1 MKPQFLIIPFL
12 LLAAFCAAQ
21 DKPIYKAK
29 AYTIYPDKVVQGNN
43 KAIALSATE
52 ITSNYRSPADEFQSP
67 VIDFKFSINGKDNEM
82 IPDRNHHFSCIA
94 KDGMNETPIIK
105 FGEQSMDHRPI
116 PPKTYL
122 RPGSTLKIRLDMRDV
137 FGAFKKQGY
146 YVCYNG
152 DKIYKDDFKGVFVAG
167 KPSPLI
173 WDFNNLVNHAELQMK
188 DPDGDGIYETT
199 LTFGG
204 NDKKTASSWK
214 LTKDISAF
222 PQYHS
227 DYVLSDAIYNMSLE
241 EMQKAIEPDSTFRT
255 GKEWSGVWTRD
266 ISYSIILSM
275 AVLQPKV
282 AMYSLMRK
290 VKNGRVI
297 QDTGTGGAY
306 PISSDRMIWAVAA
319 WEIYKVT
326 GDREWLAKVY
336 QIVKNSVTDDEK
348 NVYDTVTGLVH
359 GESSFLDWREETYP
373 KWMQPADIYESECLG
388 TNVVHYQVNKVLAQ
402 MARLM
407 NAPDAMKYDRQAN
420 TIKKGIQTYLWQP
433 AKGYYGQYLY
443 GRNFKSLSPRSEALG
458 EALAVY
464 FGAADEIQQR
474 SVISYTPINDFGIP
488 CIYPQIPGIPPYHNN
503 AVWPFVETYW
513 AMASAKADNE
523 TSVLRAI
530 AAIYRPAALW
540 LTNKENFVVSDGDYA
555 GTQINSSNMLW
566 SLSGNIALVYKVLFG
581 INYNDNSLQF
591 TPFVPKA
598 LAGDRSLK
606 NFKYRDAYLNINM
619 KGYGNRVKSI
629 RLDGKQVAG
638 GIIPANLTGEHT
650 VNIILSNNAIGGI
663 SNLQPNYTAPETPVA
678 AYHNGRLSWSPVK
691 DAAGYRII
699 KNGKYLSS
707 TKTTALHIAAN
718 GYAEYQV
725 AATDAK
731 GVSSFNSE
739 PIEIVPSG
747 TAQTIQAED
756 FAVPSDLPYKGF
768 TGRGFVEISKTKNT
782 MLSITLTITRA
793 SVYAISFRYANG
805 NGPIN
810 TENKCAIRTLNIDDK
825 FAGTIVLPQRGKEEW
840 SNWGYSNSIKLKLS
854 KGKHI
859 IALVFKAANE
869 NMNGDIN
876 QAMIDQVRIIKT
888 N

>member
-433 AKGYYGQYLY
+433 PKGYYGQYLY